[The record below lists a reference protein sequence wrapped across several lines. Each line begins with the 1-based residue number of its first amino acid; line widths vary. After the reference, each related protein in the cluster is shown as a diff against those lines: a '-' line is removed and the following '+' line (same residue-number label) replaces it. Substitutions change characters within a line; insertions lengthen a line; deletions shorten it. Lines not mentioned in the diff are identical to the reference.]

1 MYVSLLHSEISTHAL
16 QFGKLIIKGL
26 VSSPLLATA
35 LGIPQGAFQVFFIL
49 SGTYLSSRFKN
60 IRTII
65 MIIYLFPTLIGV
77 CLLWQL
83 PRTNRYGVLFGYYIV
98 SQQPFFWVHTN
109 QADRI
114 IRHIPR
120 PLSPNAVEQH
130 RRLHQASHRNG
141 SRVHR
146 ILRGEHRRPS
156 CLLG

>member
-1 MYVSLLHSEISTHAL
+1 MSSPLPTQICAHYL

-26 VSSPLLATA
+26 VSSPLQATA

-65 MIIYLFPTLIGV
+65 MIIYLLPTVIGV

-98 SQQPFFWVHTN
+98 SH
-109 QADRI
+109 
-114 IRHIPR
+114 R
-120 PLSPNAVEQH
+120 PIACV
-130 RRLHQASHRNG
+130 
-141 SRVHR
+141 RVY
-146 ILRGEHRRPS
+146 
-156 CLLG
+156 